1 MSLFKKKPDTAP
13 AVDPHADADLD
24 EVMRK
29 YDRESNTRIWTGWRK
44 TVIKVFM
51 ALFAVYCIVMTLFST
66 AMPEVRLPLFLGFI
80 VIAGFLSFPARK
92 GHVHPDH
99 MPWYDLALMAVGA
112 ACFLYFALNALPII
126 QSAGRIAPY
135 QVAIGIVGLL
145 MEHCA
150 SRPVDQEKLA
160 RQMCRLLT
168 GKMSQAQ

>member
-66 AMPEVRLPLFLGFI
+66 AMPEVRLPLFW
-80 VIAGFLSFPARK
+80 ALS
-92 GHVHPDH
+92 
-99 MPWYDLALMAVGA
+99 
-112 ACFLYFALNALPII
+112 
-126 QSAGRIAPY
+126 S
-135 QVAIGIVGLL
+135 
-145 MEHCA
+145 
-150 SRPVDQEKLA
+150 SRA
-160 RQMCRLLT
+160 F
-168 GKMSQAQ
+168 